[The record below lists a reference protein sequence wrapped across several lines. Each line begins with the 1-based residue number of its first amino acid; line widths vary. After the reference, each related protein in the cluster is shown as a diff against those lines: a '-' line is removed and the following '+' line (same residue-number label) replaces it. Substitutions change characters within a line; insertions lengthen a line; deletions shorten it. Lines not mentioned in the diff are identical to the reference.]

1 MTEPV
6 LASEGGGD
14 SLLVSFSIQRRVI
27 GALLMRE
34 ILTRF
39 GRSNIGFMWLF
50 FEPMLF
56 TLGVTA
62 LWVTTRGAHGSN
74 MDIVPFAITGYSS
87 VLMWRNAAT
96 RCSKAIEPNIALLY
110 HRNVTVLD
118 LFVARLIL
126 EIMGG
131 TISLLGLSIVAI
143 ATGWMSFPADVLT
156 MVFGWFFLI
165 WFAIGLG
172 LIVGALT
179 ERSEGFER
187 VWHIMT
193 YLAFPVSGA
202 MFMVEWLPKYA
213 QEYALWVPMIHG
225 VEMLRDGY
233 YGESIR
239 THYSISYILMVNAS
253 MLLIGLLLV
262 HRTKNLVGSE

>member
-1 MTEPV
+1 MTKPLV
-6 LASEGGGD
+6 ISEESS
-14 SLLVSFSIQRRVI
+14 SLFASFSIQRRVI
-27 GALLMRE
+27 HALLMRE

-39 GRSNIGFMWLF
+39 GRKNLGFMWLF
-50 FEPMLF
+50 LEPMLF

-62 LWVTTRGAHGSN
+62 LWMATRGAHGSN

-96 RCSKAIEPNIALLY
+96 RCSLAIEPNLALLY

-118 LFVARLIL
+118 LFLARLTL
-126 EIMGG
+126 EIIGG
-131 TISLLGLSIVAI
+131 TISLLGLSMLAI
-143 ATGWMSFPADVLT
+143 ATGWMDIPSDVLT

-165 WFAIGLG
+165 WFAVGLG

-179 ERSEGFER
+179 ERSESFER

-225 VEMLRDGY
+225 VEMLRHGY
-233 YGESIR
+233 YGDAIK
-239 THYSISYILMVNAS
+239 THYSISFMVTVNAI